1 MSVNTDTIID
11 SFSATEFRS
20 VKYTIKAG
28 GDLGYQALEVLLVHD
43 GINSITTV
51 YGSLSTAGVD
61 LIALASTIVTGNV
74 QLLATAVGPNTTVN
88 LMATYVP
95 D

>member
-1 MSVNTDTIID
+1 M
-11 SFSATEFRS
+11 
-20 VKYTIKAG
+20 
-28 GDLGYQALEVLLVHD
+28 GYQALEVLLVHD
-43 GINSITTV
+43 GINSIITV

-61 LIALASTIVTGNV
+61 LITLASTIVTGNV
-74 QLLATAVGPNTTVN
+74 QLLATAVGANTTVN